1 MKRTALAPG
10 LTISGQLDARDVD
23 ELATAGVRRVVNVRP
38 DGEKPDQIPAADAAR
53 VAAELGMDY
62 RHIPVTMQTLSMD
75 AVRAFGDAVSEG
87 GTVVHAHCGSGLR
100 AATLWGLSEVVTGR
114 LDRDEARRRV
124 ADAGFD
130 LEPGLAWLDA
140 QGGGAA
146 A

>member
-1 MKRTALAPG
+1 MKRTALGPG
-10 LTISGQLDARDVD
+10 LTISGQLEAGDMD

-38 DGEKPDQIPAADAAR
+38 DGEKPDQIPATDAAR

-87 GTVVHAHCGSGLR
+87 GAVVHAHCGSGLR
-100 AATLWGLSEVVTGR
+100 AATLWGLNEVFTGR
-114 LDRDEARRRV
+114 LDREEARRRV

-130 LEPGLAWLDA
+130 LGPGLAWLDA
-140 QGGGAA
+140 QSGGRAA
-146 A
+146 